1 MEQMK
6 VVLDIETDGFNP
18 SKIHCIVA
26 IDEHDNIYK
35 FKPDEINKGVKFLSE
50 ADTLI
55 GHNIVGFDNP
65 VIEKLT
71 DTKLSPNKIID
82 TLLLSRLLKPNR
94 EGGHSLETWG
104 YRIGF
109 HKSQQPDL
117 LNYSDEMM
125 NYCIKEV
132 QLNKMLFFVFLQFEI
147 SHFLSMFYLSQ
158 LNQLLHLRA
167 TKLWQTKSQNY

>member
-1 MEQMK
+1 MEL
-6 VVLDIETDGFNP
+6 VFDVETDDLKAT
-18 SKIHCIVA
+18 KIHCIVA

-55 GHNIVGFDNP
+55 GHNIVGFDIP

-109 HKSQQPDL
+109 HKSQQPDF

-125 NYCIKEV
+125 NYCIKD
-132 QLNKMLFFVFLQFEI
+132 L
-147 SHFLSMFYLSQ
+147 
-158 LNQLLHLRA
+158 
-167 TKLWQTKSQNY
+167 